1 MTYEKESRERLI
13 ECAKKEFLEK
23 GFAKASLRS
32 ISAAAGLT
40 TGAVYFFFKDKN
52 GLLGAIVDEP
62 LEQIHK
68 MLIAHYSS
76 ELNEDF
82 SSYQHTDG
90 DHDELAE
97 QLIPLMYAN
106 YDALMILLEKSAG
119 SKYENAVDD
128 IISLTERY
136 YAAIAEYFA
145 ASVPGK
151 QVNRY
156 MMHWFSHVQINA
168 FVHLLTHVRDEQT
181 ALREIKPVMDM
192 LIEGWMRYIIKD
204 KE

>member
-1 MTYEKESRERLI
+1 MTYENESRERLI
-13 ECAKKEFLEK
+13 ECAKREFLEK

-62 LEQIHK
+62 LQRIYQALK
-68 MLIAHYSS
+68 AHYSS
-76 ELNEDF
+76 ELKEDF
-82 SSYQHTDG
+82 SVYQHTDG

-97 QLIPLMYAN
+97 QLIPQMYAD

-119 SKYENAVDD
+119 SKYERVVDE
-128 IISLTERY
+128 IIDLTERY
-136 YAAIAEYFA
+136 YGTIAENFA
-145 ASVPGK
+145 AAVPGK

-156 MMHWFSHVQINA
+156 MLHWFSHVQINA

-181 ALREIKPVMDM
+181 ALREIKPVMNM
-192 LIEGWMRYIIKD
+192 LIDGWMKYILMDKD
-204 KE
+204 